1 MIRQFFYI
9 LLLIDVMVRSAFT
22 PFTLLFYTL
31 DKEVFVEYLCVNTD
45 QPELHCEGQCQLK
58 KIGDFYAHEHHEQ
71 ETKIVYFQSFWI
83 VEDIN
88 VIALEHPFPFEAYS
102 QYFYQEFLTSTSLR
116 LDFKP
121 PIV

>member
-9 LLLIDVMVRSAFT
+9 LLFIAVMVRSAFT

-31 DKEVFVEYLCVNTD
+31 DKEVFVEYLCVNTAH
-45 QPELHCEGQCQLK
+45 PELHCEGKCQLK

-71 ETKIVYFQSFWI
+71 ETKIVYFHIFWI
-83 VEDIN
+83 VDDIVAIPLN
-88 VIALEHPFPFEAYS
+88 HPFSFVQYS
-102 QYFYQEFLTSTSLR
+102 QYFYQEFYTSTSLP